1 MKHLLKKQTVD
12 FKALEPNIQTGD
24 IILMHGLYASSHVV
38 EFIEG
43 SVWSHA
49 AMAIRAEDFGIKSDE
64 SLLLWESNE
73 ATKGVIDVRYQIPKA
88 GPQLVSL
95 HDRMRINYE
104 LKDDSMFAVRHLHT
118 EISAEMKVKFKKEVI
133 DKYNDQYKFPPTWE
147 EMLDPIR
154 GRSKNKKRID
164 EFNIFCSELVALSYM
179 NLGLLSTLHV
189 ENSYA
194 PVDFA
199 ELNQVG
205 LLKRAWL
212 GNEIIIDPKSL

>member
-1 MKHLLKKQTVD
+1 MSHLLKKQTVD
-12 FKALEPNIQTGD
+12 FKQLEPNIQTGD
-24 IILMHGLYASSHVV
+24 IILMHGLYASSHVI

-43 SVWSHA
+43 SAWSHA
-49 AMAIRAEDFGIKSDE
+49 AIAIRAEDFGIKCKD

-73 ATKGVIDVRYQIPKA
+73 ATKGVNDVRYNNPKP

-95 HDRMRINYE
+95 HDRMRINYQ
-104 LKDDSMFAVRHLHT
+104 LKDDSIFGLRHLNA
-118 EISAEMKVKFKKEVI
+118 EITAEMKVKFKKEII
-133 DKYNDQYKFPPTWE
+133 DKYDMSYEFPPTWE
-147 EMLDPIR
+147 EMLDPIL
-154 GRSKNKKRID
+154 GRAKNKKRVD
-164 EFNIFCSELVALSYM
+164 EFKIFCSELVALSYM

-199 ELNQVG
+199 ESNQVG